1 MVTWD
6 ISGYILEVEKHL
18 NNKQVYEEVKFSE
31 NILNSFVEKRYLI

>member
-6 ISGYILEVEKHL
+6 ISGYILEAEKHL
-18 NNKQVYEEVKFSE
+18 NNKQVYQEVKFSE